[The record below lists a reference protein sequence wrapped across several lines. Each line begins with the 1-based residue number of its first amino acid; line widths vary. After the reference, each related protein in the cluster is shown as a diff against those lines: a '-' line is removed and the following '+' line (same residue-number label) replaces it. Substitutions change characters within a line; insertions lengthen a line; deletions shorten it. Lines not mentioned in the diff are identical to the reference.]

1 MVVFKSSDTGNTAYI
16 LILYH
21 VWADRQEELYLM

>member
-16 LILYH
+16 LNYIMFGQINKKNYT
-21 VWADRQEELYLM
+21 